1 MNSHDLFNA
10 GPSAGLVPQGDTARQ
25 AVDSLRG
32 YAYQALA
39 TALAWLD
46 IDEHGRLFLEV
57 AEDYAIIAGQAL
69 DAVQVKDTERSGSI
83 TLNSPSVRNAVAAF
97 VDLTERNPAIQVNL
111 RFFTTSEIGTEQAI
125 ADRPAGRAGLEYWRK
140 VAAGADPSP
149 LRNILESDRFPEPV
163 RAFSKDRNDEALRR
177 DLIERIHWDCGQ
189 PDFSTLRQELEERLI
204 VVGRDRFDLLAPEA
218 RQLADLLVYR
228 VLEKSVVKTPQDRV
242 LTRAGLYEAIDAATH
257 ISVPRNPAN
266 AFARLVSDSKG
277 LLGGGLGTGNLLSVT
292 ETGWLIDGTRLPAP
306 QGMIARSTVESAV
319 TDAIDNSG
327 VGVLVG
333 GSGLGKSIV
342 SRAVAR
348 TRAGTF
354 FIVDFRNTDADE
366 TRRRL
371 DMVFARV
378 GGLPPSALILEDLN
392 HIDDT
397 RVTLSLAHVIEALRR
412 RYRKALIICYQQPSL
427 KTLTEIGLDHSCVVD
442 CPYFSEEE
450 AHALV
455 LDNGGDPARWGRL
468 AYLAGACGHPQL
480 THAFVIGVAARGWP
494 VEELKAVI
502 SRGLSS
508 DDTDAA
514 RDAAR
519 RSLVAALPEGTRTLL
534 YRLSL
539 TIGRFNRSLA
549 LTIGEVSPSV
559 SQSGECLDQLVGPWL
574 EAVSRELFRVSPLAS
589 SFGREMLPPDEQR
602 HIHET
607 IAVQMFGKGTIDA
620 SDFDTI
626 MMHAIVGKM
635 PQILAMLGLSVL
647 LADSP
652 VEKLAEHLL
661 LFRLFSTGV
670 PVYPEDSFASG
681 ILRLA
686 QFKLAAATDEGNRVS
701 DIAAALFKEV
711 GGLPEGEIRHALEAM
726 AILTMLGTMG
736 IANYLDDWVALL
748 LRFKAMVE
756 ADEILQGMVANFE
769 GAVDVASSNF
779 FGALFS
785 IGSAHLASV
794 DRLEHVINELDK
806 LNASERALLLTPID
820 STPSDYSL
828 FINGPWE
835 TQRHSEAFDAADAA
849 ERYQRMAEKTRS
861 WGIRPLTLQCLVAQA
876 IMLDE
881 YQNNKEGALAV
892 LAEARAAYEDDII
905 LSRAIAKV
913 HYRHDEHGT
922 ALEIVR
928 SIAEQVGMDD
938 PIERAF
944 ALREAAISAARC
956 GEWSQAEQWFLD
968 AQSAAKLIQVDDMY
982 VMAVGL
988 GADSAVAAL
997 ETGDI
1002 GRALTR
1008 LAEAVEA
1015 LADINPEATLSAAY
1029 CHRVIRHTVLWT
1041 QSRITGCDVQ
1051 IGGRPIAMEAGTCSN
1066 PDPLP
1071 AIRELPLG
1079 HIDVAWYMLAEAES
1093 ATGLD
1098 VGITATL
1105 DDLLAQGPIPV
1116 MEVNL
1121 RTQMVQTDIVRLDT
1135 SGFAAHF
1142 TTYVEIAV
1150 YLSKEADR
1158 LRATFDPL
1166 ALERGQVPM
1175 LDKHGPFD
1183 STTERMAKDAILAYG
1198 IRSALADQ
1206 PQPEAMTELETALE
1220 GQFSGPFPG
1229 KPVFDHW
1236 NEKSAL
1242 SAELDQTVVTIIK
1255 VLLKNEHVEPYYF
1268 WMAGLCFFNW
1278 INQSN
1283 FKPFLTPRL
1292 AAWLRVGWKRIL
1304 TAESFRLSSPRQTV
1318 PPIEEVL
1325 AIPVDD
1331 SSFIAKLI
1339 LAASEAVSSP
1349 LTAAY
1354 RNSLKAMAE
1363 EASSP

>member
-1 MNSHDLFNA
+1 M
-10 GPSAGLVPQGDTARQ
+10 
-25 AVDSLRG
+25 
-32 YAYQALA
+32 
-39 TALAWLD
+39 
-46 IDEHGRLFLEV
+46 
-57 AEDYAIIAGQAL
+57 
-69 DAVQVKDTERSGSI
+69 
-83 TLNSPSVRNAVAAF
+83 
-97 VDLTERNPAIQVNL
+97 
-111 RFFTTSEIGTEQAI
+111 
-125 ADRPAGRAGLEYWRK
+125 
-140 VAAGADPSP
+140 
-149 LRNILESDRFPEPV
+149 
-163 RAFSKDRNDEALRR
+163 
-177 DLIERIHWDCGQ
+177 
-189 PDFSTLRQELEERLI
+189 
-204 VVGRDRFDLLAPEA
+204 
-218 RQLADLLVYR
+218 
-228 VLEKSVVKTPQDRV
+228 LEKSIVDTPQDRV
-242 LTRAGLYEAIDAATH
+242 LTRASLYDAIDAATRT
-257 ISVPRNPAN
+257 SVSRASVE
-266 AFARLVSDSKG
+266 ALTRLASDLTGSF
-277 LLGGGLGTGNLLSVT
+277 GGGLGSGNPLSIA
-292 ETGWLIDGTRLPAP
+292 EADWLIDGTTLPDP
-306 QGMIARSTVESAV
+306 QGMIARVAVESAV
-319 TDAIDNSG
+319 ANVLENSG
-327 VGVLVG
+327 VCVIVG

-342 SRAVAR
+342 SRSVAGA
-348 TRAGTF
+348 RANAF
-354 FIVDFRNTDADE
+354 FIVDFRNIDTDE

-371 DMVFARV
+371 DMVFARL
-378 GGLPPSALILEDLN
+378 GGLPSLTLILEDLN
-392 HIDDT
+392 HIDNAS
-397 RVTLSLAHVIEALRR
+397 VALSLTRVIEALRR
-412 RYRKALIICYQQPSL
+412 RYRKALITCHRQPSL
-427 KTLTEIGLDHSCVVD
+427 QTLTNIGLNQGCIVA

-450 AHALV
+450 TCTLV
-455 LDNGGDPARWGRL
+455 RNHGGDPEKWGRL
-468 AYLAGACGHPQL
+468 AYVAGACGHPQL
-480 THAFVIGVAARGWP
+480 THAFVVGIAARVWP
-494 VEELKAVI
+494 VEEIKDVI
-502 SRGLSS
+502 SSGLSS
-508 DDTDAA
+508 TDTDAA

-928 SIAEQVGMDD
+928 SIAEQVGVDD

-968 AQSAAKLIQVDDMY
+968 AQSAAKLVQVDDMR

-997 ETGDI
+997 ETENV

-1041 QSRITGCDVQ
+1041 QSRITGRDVQ

-1079 HIDVAWYMLAEAES
+1079 HIDVAWYMLAEAE
-1093 ATGLD
+1093 T
-1098 VGITATL
+1098 V
-1105 DDLLAQGPIPV
+1105 
-1116 MEVNL
+1116 
-1121 RTQMVQTDIVRLDT
+1121 
-1135 SGFAAHF
+1135 
-1142 TTYVEIAV
+1142 
-1150 YLSKEADR
+1150 DR
-1158 LRATFDPL
+1158 P
-1166 ALERGQVPM
+1166 
-1175 LDKHGPFD
+1175 
-1183 STTERMAKDAILAYG
+1183 
-1198 IRSALADQ
+1198 
-1206 PQPEAMTELETALE
+1206 
-1220 GQFSGPFPG
+1220 
-1229 KPVFDHW
+1229 
-1236 NEKSAL
+1236 
-1242 SAELDQTVVTIIK
+1242 
-1255 VLLKNEHVEPYYF
+1255 
-1268 WMAGLCFFNW
+1268 
-1278 INQSN
+1278 
-1283 FKPFLTPRL
+1283 
-1292 AAWLRVGWKRIL
+1292 
-1304 TAESFRLSSPRQTV
+1304 
-1318 PPIEEVL
+1318 
-1325 AIPVDD
+1325 
-1331 SSFIAKLI
+1331 
-1339 LAASEAVSSP
+1339 
-1349 LTAAY
+1349 
-1354 RNSLKAMAE
+1354 
-1363 EASSP
+1363 